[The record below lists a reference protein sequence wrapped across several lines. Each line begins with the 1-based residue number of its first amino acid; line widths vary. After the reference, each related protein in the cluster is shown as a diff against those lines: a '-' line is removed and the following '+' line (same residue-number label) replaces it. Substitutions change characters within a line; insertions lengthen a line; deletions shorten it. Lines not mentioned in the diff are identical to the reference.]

1 MQSDVR
7 LSSCIHFGIV
17 FFRGNFG
24 SIWWIWIIVNVI
36 IVTIIDGGDVSE
48 DKEEG
53 FSGEVVSLKNGCCSW
68 IGPCVLEF
76 LIGDWALVVEK
87 PSDVFSVN
95 QVDLVFEFRTQ
106 CFLVG
111 RRADHTGD
119 VLFVFGSELTTTTNF
134 REAQAVA

>member
-7 LSSCIHFGIV
+7 LSSCKKFGIV

-24 SIWWIWIIVNVI
+24 SIRWIWIIVNVVP
-36 IVTIIDGGDVSE
+36 VTIIDGGDVCE

-53 FSGEVVSLKNGCCSW
+53 VSGEVVSLKNGCCSW

-76 LIGDWALVVEK
+76 LIRDWALVVEK

-95 QVDLVFEFRTQ
+95 QVDLIFEFLTQ

-119 VLFVFGSELTTTTNF
+119 VLFVFGSEFTTNF